1 MFAAALALA
10 AAASWGVG
18 DFFGGVKSRSLNPV
32 AVLLV
37 AQPIGLTP
45 LGIWVAVRGEGP
57 PGSAVLW
64 ACLAS
69 VLGTTGLIAFY
80 RGMAAG
86 ALTIVAPIAG
96 AGAAIPVI
104 WGLTGGDHPSRYQ
117 ELGFAAALVGVV
129 LASFERRS
137 KARGGTSTPAMRRL
151 RPSTGLLRGQAAVAA
166 GVGWAAI
173 AMLAFGSYYIPMHAA
188 SQGDF
193 LWAAFVFRLTS
204 TTLIAV
210 AWLVLRPPRARRADL
225 PVLASIGIL
234 DTGGNVFFAAASA
247 KGLVSVVSILASLYP
262 VVTVLLARAVL
273 HERVHRSQEL
283 GIALAL
289 AGIVLISAG

>member
-1 MFAAALALA
+1 VLAAALALA

-18 DFFGGVKSRSLNPV
+18 DFFGGLKSRSLNPV
-32 AVLLV
+32 AVLIV
-37 AQPIGLTP
+37 AQPIGLTL
-45 LGIWVAVRGEGP
+45 LGVWVAVRGQGP

-69 VLGTTGLIAFY
+69 VLGTTGLVAFY

-86 ALTIVAPIAG
+86 ALSIVAPIAG

-104 WGLTGGDHPSRYQ
+104 WGLARGDHPSGFQ
-117 ELGFAAALVGVV
+117 ELGFAAALIGIV
-129 LASFERRS
+129 LASFERRPEA
-137 KARGGTSTPAMRRL
+137 ARL
-151 RPSTGLLRGQAAVAA
+151 AA
-166 GVGWAAI
+166 GVGWAVI
-173 AMLAFGSYYIPMHAA
+173 AMVAFGAYYIPMHAA
-188 SQGDF
+188 SHGDF

-204 TTLIAV
+204 TTLIAA
-210 AWLVLRPPRARRADL
+210 AWLVLRPPRAGRADL
-225 PVLASIGIL
+225 SVLASIGVL

-289 AGIVLISAG
+289 GGIVLVSAG

>member
-1 MFAAALALA
+1 LFAAALALA

-18 DFFGGVKSRSLNPV
+18 DFFGGLKSRSLNPV
-32 AVLLV
+32 AVLIV
-37 AQPIGLTP
+37 AQPIGLT
-45 LGIWVAVRGEGP
+45 LLAIWVAVRGQGP
-57 PGSAVLW
+57 PGSSVLW
-64 ACLAS
+64 ACLAA

-80 RGMAAG
+80 KGMAAG
-86 ALTIVAPIAG
+86 ALSIVAPIAG

-104 WGLTGGDHPSRYQ
+104 WGLAHGDHPSGYQ
-117 ELGFAAALVGVV
+117 ELGFAAALIGVV
-129 LASFERRS
+129 LASFERRPEA
-137 KARGGTSTPAMRRL
+137 ARL
-151 RPSTGLLRGQAAVAA
+151 AA

-173 AMLAFGSYYIPMHAA
+173 AMVAFGAYYIPMHEA
-188 SQGDF
+188 SHGDF

-204 TTLIAV
+204 TTLIAA
-210 AWLVLRPPRARRADL
+210 AWLVLRPPSARRADL

-283 GIALAL
+283 GIVLAL

>member
-18 DFFGGVKSRSLNPV
+18 DFFGGLKSRSLNPI
-32 AVLLV
+32 AVLIV
-37 AQPIGLTP
+37 AQPIGLT
-45 LGIWVAVRGEGP
+45 LLAIWVAVRGEGP
-57 PGSAVLW
+57 PGSSVLW
-64 ACLAS
+64 ACLAA

-80 RGMAAG
+80 KGMAAG
-86 ALTIVAPIAG
+86 ALSIVAPIAG

-104 WGLTGGDHPSRYQ
+104 WGLAHGDHPSGYQ
-117 ELGFAAALVGVV
+117 ELGFAAALIGVV
-129 LASFERRS
+129 LASFERRPEA
-137 KARGGTSTPAMRRL
+137 ARL
-151 RPSTGLLRGQAAVAA
+151 AA

-173 AMLAFGSYYIPMHAA
+173 AMLAFGAYYIPMHEA
-188 SQGDF
+188 SHGDF

-204 TTLIAV
+204 TTLIAA
-210 AWLVLRPPRARRADL
+210 AWLVLRPPSARRADL

-273 HERVHRSQEL
+273 NERVHRSQEL
-283 GIALAL
+283 GIVLAL

>member
-1 MFAAALALA
+1 VFAAALALA

-18 DFFGGVKSRSLNPV
+18 DFFGGLKSRSLNPV
-32 AVLLV
+32 AILIV
-37 AQPIGLTP
+37 AQPIGLT
-45 LGIWVAVRGEGP
+45 LLAIWVAVRGQGP
-57 PGSAVLW
+57 PGSSVLW
-64 ACLAS
+64 ACLAA

-80 RGMAAG
+80 KGMAAG
-86 ALTIVAPIAG
+86 ALSIVAPIAG

-104 WGLTGGDHPSRYQ
+104 WGLAHGDHPSGYQ
-117 ELGFAAALVGVV
+117 ELGFAAALTGVV
-129 LASFERRS
+129 LASFERRPEA
-137 KARGGTSTPAMRRL
+137 ARL
-151 RPSTGLLRGQAAVAA
+151 AA
-166 GVGWAAI
+166 GVGWAVI
-173 AMLAFGSYYIPMHAA
+173 AMVAFGAYYIPMHEA
-188 SQGDF
+188 SHGDF

-204 TTLIAV
+204 TTLIAA
-210 AWLVLRPPRARRADL
+210 AWLVLRPPSARRADL

>member
-1 MFAAALALA
+1 MFTAALALA

-18 DFFGGVKSRSLNPV
+18 DFFGGLKSRSLNPV
-32 AVLLV
+32 AILIV
-37 AQPIGLTP
+37 AQPIGLTL
-45 LGIWVAVRGEGP
+45 LGVWVAVRGQGP

-86 ALTIVAPIAG
+86 ALSIVAPIAG

-104 WGLTGGDHPSRYQ
+104 WGLAGGDHPSRYQ
-117 ELGFAAALVGVV
+117 ELGFAAALIGIV
-129 LASFERRS
+129 LASFERRPEA
-137 KARGGTSTPAMRRL
+137 ARL
-151 RPSTGLLRGQAAVAA
+151 AA

-173 AMLAFGSYYIPMHAA
+173 AMLAFGAYYIPMHAA
-188 SQGDF
+188 SHGDF

-204 TTLIAV
+204 TTLIAA

-225 PVLASIGIL
+225 PVLASIGVL

-273 HERVHRSQEL
+273 KERVHRSQEL

>member
-18 DFFGGVKSRSLNPV
+18 DFFGGLKSRSLNPV
-32 AVLLV
+32 AVLIV
-37 AQPIGLTP
+37 AQPIGLT
-45 LGIWVAVRGEGP
+45 LLAIWVAVRGQGP
-57 PGSAVLW
+57 PGSSVLW
-64 ACLAS
+64 ACLAA

-80 RGMAAG
+80 KGMAAG
-86 ALTIVAPIAG
+86 ALSIVAPIAG

-104 WGLTGGDHPSRYQ
+104 WGLAHGDHPSGYQ
-117 ELGFAAALVGVV
+117 ELGFAAALIGVV
-129 LASFERRS
+129 LASFERRPEA
-137 KARGGTSTPAMRRL
+137 ARL
-151 RPSTGLLRGQAAVAA
+151 AA
-166 GVGWAAI
+166 GVGWAVI
-173 AMLAFGSYYIPMHAA
+173 AMLAFGAYYIPMHEA
-188 SQGDF
+188 SHGDF

-204 TTLIAV
+204 TTLIAA
-210 AWLVLRPPRARRADL
+210 AWLVVRPSSARRADL

-283 GIALAL
+283 GIVLAL

>member
-18 DFFGGVKSRSLNPV
+18 DFFGGLKSRSLNPV
-32 AVLLV
+32 AILVV
-37 AQPIGLTP
+37 AQPIGLT
-45 LGIWVAVRGEGP
+45 LLAIWVAVRGQGP
-57 PGSAVLW
+57 PGSEVLW
-64 ACLAS
+64 ACLAA

-80 RGMAAG
+80 KGMAAG
-86 ALTIVAPIAG
+86 ALSIVAPIAG

-104 WGLTGGDHPSRYQ
+104 WGLAHGDHPSGYQ
-117 ELGFAAALVGVV
+117 ELGFAAALIGVV
-129 LASFERRS
+129 LASFERRPEA
-137 KARGGTSTPAMRRL
+137 ARL
-151 RPSTGLLRGQAAVAA
+151 AA
-166 GVGWAAI
+166 GVGWAVI
-173 AMLAFGSYYIPMHAA
+173 AMLAFGAYYIPMHQA
-188 SQGDF
+188 SHGDF

-204 TTLIAV
+204 TTLIAA
-210 AWLVLRPPRARRADL
+210 AWLVLRPPSARRADL

>member
-10 AAASWGVG
+10 AAVSWGIG
-18 DFFGGVKSRSLNPV
+18 DFLGGFKSRTLRPI
-32 AVLLV
+32 AVLIV
-37 AQPIGLTP
+37 AQPIGGVL
-45 LGIWVAVRGEGP
+45 LGIWVAIRGEGP
-57 PGSAVLW
+57 PGTEVFW
-64 ACLAS
+64 ASLAAIF
-69 VLGTTGLIAFY
+69 GTIGLIAFY

-86 ALTIVAPIAG
+86 ALSIVAPIAG

-104 WGLTGGDHPSRYQ
+104 WGLARGDHPTAYQ
-117 ELGFAAALVGVV
+117 ELGFVVALFGVV
-129 LASFERRS
+129 LASFERRPEA
-137 KARGGTSTPAMRRL
+137 ARL
-151 RPSTGLLRGQAAVAA
+151 AA

-173 AMLAFGSYYIPMHAA
+173 AMVAFGAYYIPMHTA

-204 TTLIAV
+204 TTLVAA
-210 AWLVLRPPRARRADL
+210 AWLALRPPSARRADL
-225 PVLASIGIL
+225 PALAAIGVL
-234 DTGGNVFFAAASA
+234 DTGGNVFFAAASEN
-247 KGLVSVVSILASLYP
+247 GLVSVVSILASLYP

-289 AGIVLISAG
+289 SGIVLISAG

>member
-1 MFAAALALA
+1 MLTAALALA

-18 DFFGGVKSRSLNPV
+18 DFLGGLKSRSLSPI
-32 AVLLV
+32 AILIV
-37 AQPIGLTP
+37 AQPIGLA
-45 LGIWVAVRGEGP
+45 LLAIWVAARGEGP
-57 PGSAVLW
+57 PGSSVLW

-69 VLGTTGLIAFY
+69 VLGTTGLVAFY

-86 ALTIVAPIAG
+86 ALSIVAPIAG
-96 AGAAIPVI
+96 AGAAIPVV
-104 WGLTGGDHPSRYQ
+104 WGLARGDHPSGLQ
-117 ELGFAAALVGVV
+117 ELGFVAAFAGVI
-129 LASFERRS
+129 LASFERR
-137 KARGGTSTPAMRRL
+137 P
-151 RPSTGLLRGQAAVAA
+151 QATRVAA
-166 GVGWAAI
+166 GAGWAVI
-173 AMLAFGSYYIPMHAA
+173 AMLAFGAYYIPMHAA
-188 SQGDF
+188 SHGDF

-204 TTLIAV
+204 TTLIAA
-210 AWLVLRPPRARRADL
+210 AWLVVRPSSARRADL

-247 KGLVSVVSILASLYP
+247 KGLVSVVSVLASLYP

-289 AGIVLISAG
+289 GGIVLISAG

>member
-10 AAASWGVG
+10 AAISWGIG
-18 DFFGGVKSRSLNPV
+18 DFLGGLKSRALRPV
-32 AVLLV
+32 AVLIV
-37 AQPIGLTP
+37 AQPIGGAL
-45 LGIWVAVRGEGP
+45 LGIWVAGRGQGP
-57 PGSAVLW
+57 PGSEVLW
-64 ACLAS
+64 ACIAS
-69 VLGTTGLIAFY
+69 VFGTIGLIAFY

-86 ALTIVAPIAG
+86 ALSIVAPIAG

-104 WGLTGGDHPSRYQ
+104 WGLARGDHPSVYQ
-117 ELGFAAALVGVV
+117 ELGFAAALIGIV
-129 LASFERRS
+129 LASFERRPDA
-137 KARGGTSTPAMRRL
+137 ARL
-151 RPSTGLLRGQAAVAA
+151 AA

-173 AMLAFGSYYIPMHAA
+173 AMVAFGGYYIPMHAA

-204 TTLIAV
+204 TTLIAG
-210 AWLVLRPPRARRADL
+210 AWLALRPARARRADL

-283 GIALAL
+283 GILLAL
-289 AGIVLISAG
+289 AGIVLVSAG

>member
-1 MFAAALALA
+1 LFAAALALA

-18 DFFGGVKSRSLNPV
+18 DFFGGLKSRSLNPV
-32 AVLLV
+32 AVLIV
-37 AQPIGLTP
+37 AQPIGLT
-45 LGIWVAVRGEGP
+45 LLAIWVAVRGQGP
-57 PGSAVLW
+57 PGSSVLW
-64 ACLAS
+64 ACLAA

-80 RGMAAG
+80 KGMAAG
-86 ALTIVAPIAG
+86 ALSIVAPIAG

-104 WGLTGGDHPSRYQ
+104 WGLAHGDHPSGYQ
-117 ELGFAAALVGVV
+117 ELGFAAALIGVV
-129 LASFERRS
+129 LASFERRPEA
-137 KARGGTSTPAMRRL
+137 ARL
-151 RPSTGLLRGQAAVAA
+151 AA

-173 AMLAFGSYYIPMHAA
+173 AMVAFGAYYIPMHEA
-188 SQGDF
+188 SHGDF

-204 TTLIAV
+204 TTLIAA
-210 AWLVLRPPRARRADL
+210 AWLVLRPPSARRADL

-234 DTGGNVFFAAASA
+234 DTGGNVFFAAAST

-283 GIALAL
+283 GIVLAL

>member
-1 MFAAALALA
+1 MFVAALALA
-10 AAASWGVG
+10 AAVSWGIG
-18 DFFGGVKSRSLNPV
+18 DFLGGLKSRALRPV
-32 AVLLV
+32 AVLIV
-37 AQPIGLTP
+37 AQPIGGAL
-45 LGIWVAVRGEGP
+45 LGLWVALRGQGP
-57 PGSAVLW
+57 PGTAVLW

-69 VLGTTGLIAFY
+69 VFGTTGLIAFY

-86 ALTIVAPIAG
+86 ALSIVAPIAG

-104 WGLTGGDHPSRYQ
+104 WGLARGDHPSSYQ
-117 ELGFAAALVGVV
+117 ELGFAAALIGIV
-129 LASFERRS
+129 LASFERRPAA
-137 KARGGTSTPAMRRL
+137 ARI
-151 RPSTGLLRGQAAVAA
+151 AA

-173 AMLAFGSYYIPMHAA
+173 AMLAFGGYYIPMHAA

-204 TTLIAV
+204 TTLIAA
-210 AWLVLRPPRARRADL
+210 AWLVLRPPGARRADL
-225 PVLASIGIL
+225 PVLASIGVL
-234 DTGGNVFFAAASA
+234 DTGGNVFFSAASA
-247 KGLVSVVSILASLYP
+247 RGLVSVVSILASLYP

-273 HERVHRSQEL
+273 AERVHRSQEL

>member
-18 DFFGGVKSRSLNPV
+18 DFLGGLKSRSLNPV
-32 AVLLV
+32 AILIV
-37 AQPIGLTP
+37 AQPIGLT
-45 LGIWVAVRGEGP
+45 LLAIWVAVRGQGP
-57 PGSAVLW
+57 PGSEVLW
-64 ACLAS
+64 ACLAA

-80 RGMAAG
+80 KGMAAG
-86 ALTIVAPIAG
+86 ALSIVAPIAG

-104 WGLTGGDHPSRYQ
+104 WGLAHGDHPSGYQ
-117 ELGFAAALVGVV
+117 ELGFAAALIGVV
-129 LASFERRS
+129 LASFERRPEA
-137 KARGGTSTPAMRRL
+137 ARL
-151 RPSTGLLRGQAAVAA
+151 AA
-166 GVGWAAI
+166 GVGWAVI
-173 AMLAFGSYYIPMHAA
+173 AMLAFGVYYIPMHEA
-188 SQGDF
+188 SHGDF

-204 TTLIAV
+204 TTLIAA
-210 AWLVLRPPRARRADL
+210 AWLVVRPSSARRADL

-283 GIALAL
+283 GIVLAL

>member
-1 MFAAALALA
+1 VFAAALALA

-18 DFFGGVKSRSLNPV
+18 DFLGGLKSRSLNPV
-32 AVLLV
+32 AILIV
-37 AQPIGLTP
+37 AQPIGLT
-45 LGIWVAVRGEGP
+45 LLAIWVAIRGQGP
-57 PGSAVLW
+57 PGSSVLW
-64 ACLAS
+64 ACLAA

-80 RGMAAG
+80 KGMAAG
-86 ALTIVAPIAG
+86 ALSIVAPIAG

-104 WGLTGGDHPSRYQ
+104 WGLAHGDHPSGYQ
-117 ELGFAAALVGVV
+117 ELGFAAALIGVV
-129 LASFERRS
+129 LASFERRPE
-137 KARGGTSTPAMRRL
+137 STRL
-151 RPSTGLLRGQAAVAA
+151 AA
-166 GVGWAAI
+166 GVGWAVI
-173 AMLAFGSYYIPMHAA
+173 AMLAFGAYYIPMHEA

-193 LWAAFVFRLTS
+193 LWAAFIFRLTS
-204 TTLIAV
+204 TTLIAA
-210 AWLVLRPPRARRADL
+210 AWLVLRPPSARRADL

>member
-18 DFFGGVKSRSLNPV
+18 DFFGGLKSRSLNPV
-32 AVLLV
+32 AVLIV
-37 AQPIGLTP
+37 AQPIGLT
-45 LGIWVAVRGEGP
+45 LLAIWVAVRGQGP
-57 PGSAVLW
+57 PGSSVLW
-64 ACLAS
+64 ACLAA

-80 RGMAAG
+80 KGMAAG
-86 ALTIVAPIAG
+86 ALSIVAPIAG

-104 WGLTGGDHPSRYQ
+104 WGLAHGDHPSGYQ
-117 ELGFAAALVGVV
+117 ELGFAAALIGVV
-129 LASFERRS
+129 LASFERRPEA
-137 KARGGTSTPAMRRL
+137 ARL
-151 RPSTGLLRGQAAVAA
+151 AA

-173 AMLAFGSYYIPMHAA
+173 AMLAFGAYYIPMHEA
-188 SQGDF
+188 SHGDF

-204 TTLIAV
+204 TTLIAA
-210 AWLVLRPPRARRADL
+210 AWLVLRPPSAHRADL

-273 HERVHRSQEL
+273 NERVHRSQEL
-283 GIALAL
+283 GIVLAL

>member
-18 DFFGGVKSRSLNPV
+18 DFFGGLKSRSLNPV
-32 AVLLV
+32 AVLIV
-37 AQPIGLTP
+37 AQPIGLT
-45 LGIWVAVRGEGP
+45 LLAIWVAVRGQGP
-57 PGSAVLW
+57 PGSSVLW
-64 ACLAS
+64 ACLAA

-80 RGMAAG
+80 KGMAAG
-86 ALTIVAPIAG
+86 ALSIVAPIAG

-104 WGLTGGDHPSRYQ
+104 WGLAHGDHPSGYQ
-117 ELGFAAALVGVV
+117 ELGFAAALIGVV
-129 LASFERRS
+129 LASFERRPEA
-137 KARGGTSTPAMRRL
+137 ARL
-151 RPSTGLLRGQAAVAA
+151 AA

-173 AMLAFGSYYIPMHAA
+173 AMVAFGAYYIPMHEA
-188 SQGDF
+188 SHGDF

-204 TTLIAV
+204 TTLIAA
-210 AWLVLRPPRARRADL
+210 AWLVLRPPSARRADL

-273 HERVHRSQEL
+273 NERVHRSQEL
-283 GIALAL
+283 GIVLAL

>member
-18 DFFGGVKSRSLNPV
+18 DFLGGLKSRSLNPV
-32 AVLLV
+32 AILIV
-37 AQPIGLTP
+37 AQPIGLT
-45 LGIWVAVRGEGP
+45 LLAIWVAVRGQGP
-57 PGSAVLW
+57 PGSEVLW
-64 ACLAS
+64 ACLAA

-80 RGMAAG
+80 KGMAAG
-86 ALTIVAPIAG
+86 ALSIVAPIAG

-104 WGLTGGDHPSRYQ
+104 WGLAHGDHPSGYQ
-117 ELGFAAALVGVV
+117 ELGFAAALIGVV
-129 LASFERRS
+129 LASFERRPEA
-137 KARGGTSTPAMRRL
+137 ARL
-151 RPSTGLLRGQAAVAA
+151 AA
-166 GVGWAAI
+166 GVGWAVI
-173 AMLAFGSYYIPMHAA
+173 AMLAFGAYYIPMHEA
-188 SQGDF
+188 SHGDF

-204 TTLIAV
+204 TTLIAA
-210 AWLVLRPPRARRADL
+210 AWLVLRPPSARRADL

>member
-1 MFAAALALA
+1 MFTAALALA

-18 DFFGGVKSRSLNPV
+18 DFFGGLKSRSLNPV
-32 AVLLV
+32 AVLIV
-37 AQPIGLTP
+37 AQPIGLT
-45 LGIWVAVRGEGP
+45 LLAIWVAVRGQGP
-57 PGSAVLW
+57 PGSSVLW
-64 ACLAS
+64 ACLAA

-80 RGMAAG
+80 KGMAAG
-86 ALTIVAPIAG
+86 ALSIVAPIAG

-104 WGLTGGDHPSRYQ
+104 WGLAHGDHPSGYQ
-117 ELGFAAALVGVV
+117 ELGFAAALIGVV
-129 LASFERRS
+129 LASFERRPEA
-137 KARGGTSTPAMRRL
+137 ARL
-151 RPSTGLLRGQAAVAA
+151 AA

-173 AMLAFGSYYIPMHAA
+173 AMVAFGAYYIPMHEA
-188 SQGDF
+188 SHGDF

-204 TTLIAV
+204 TTLIAA
-210 AWLVLRPPRARRADL
+210 AWLVLRPPSARRADL

-283 GIALAL
+283 GIVLAL

>member
-1 MFAAALALA
+1 MLTAALALA
-10 AAASWGVG
+10 AAVSWGVG
-18 DFFGGVKSRSLNPV
+18 DFFGGLKSRSLNPV
-32 AVLLV
+32 AILIV
-37 AQPIGLTP
+37 AQPIGLT
-45 LGIWVAVRGEGP
+45 LLAIWVAVRGQGP
-57 PGSAVLW
+57 PGPEVLW

-86 ALTIVAPIAG
+86 ALSIVAPIAG

-104 WGLTGGDHPSRYQ
+104 WGLAGGDHPSGYQ
-117 ELGFAAALVGVV
+117 ELGFAAALIGIV
-129 LASFERRS
+129 LASFERRPEA
-137 KARGGTSTPAMRRL
+137 ARL
-151 RPSTGLLRGQAAVAA
+151 AA

-173 AMLAFGSYYIPMHAA
+173 AMLAFGAYYIPMHAA
-188 SQGDF
+188 SHGDF

-204 TTLIAV
+204 TALIAG

-289 AGIVLISAG
+289 AGIVLVSAG